1 MKTALFPGTFDP
13 PTLGHLDLIQR
24 IAPLFDLLIVAI
36 GSNPAKQTVA
46 TTEERTSMLHLIA
59 KKIPKIAVAHFEGL
73 TVDFARK
80 QKADVLIRALRTLSD
95 FEYESQMAQTNR
107 LLGNMETMF
116 LLSDPK
122 YAHISSSKVREMAS
136 NRAPLKGF
144 VPQEIEHLVQSIYIL
159 SS

>member
-24 IAPLFDLLIVAI
+24 IAPLCGLLIVAV
-36 GSNPAKQTVA
+36 GANPAKQAMA
-46 TTEERTSMLHLIA
+46 TIEERISMLHLIT
-59 KKIPKIAVAHFEGL
+59 KKIPQITVAHFEGL
-73 TVDFARK
+73 TVDFAHK
-80 QKADVLIRALRTLSD
+80 VKADVLIRALRTLSD

-122 YAHISSSKVREMAS
+122 YAHISSSRVREMAS
-136 NRAPLKGF
+136 NKASLQGF
-144 VPQEIEHLVQSIYIL
+144 VPQEIEHLIQSIYTD
-159 SS
+159 